1 LNKQELLIE
10 LANRCREERL
20 RRNIPLKGL
29 HNITRIPIDV
39 LKNLEENEDY
49 IINNPYSKYLLKFIA
64 KNLNID
70 ISDIEA
76 ILNKPE
82 EEKVSN
88 NLDIKKG
95 INTTIS
101 TVLAMSTILYAA
113 NVSKIKSHPDKF
125 EIYLKL
131 ISEENNTQ
139 SNKSLYDYN
148 PNPSISKFEEKK
160 IKFVANDKVWLTAYI
175 DGVEKVIK
183 LSPNEEKEIKFF
195 NKIKVE
201 TVGNADELFINFKGK
216 TVKLTDNS
224 KILHNIFIDEEGIFI
239 NGYNI
244 LQNKGITTG
253 KVDLKYNNSQD

>member
-1 LNKQELLIE
+1 MNKQELLIE
-10 LANRCREERL
+10 LSNRCRDERL
-20 RRNIPLKGL
+20 KRNISLKEL

-82 EEKVSN
+82 DEEISN
-88 NLDIKKG
+88 KLDIKKG

-113 NVSKIKSHPDKF
+113 NVNKIKKHPDKF

-139 SNKSLYDYN
+139 SNKSLYEYN
-148 PNPSISKFEEKK
+148 PNPSISKFKEKK
-160 IKFVANDKVWLTAYI
+160 IKFVANGKVWFTAYI
-175 DGVEKVIK
+175 DGIERVIK

-195 NKIKVE
+195 SKIKIE
-201 TVGNADELFINFKGK
+201 TVGNANELFINFKDK

-224 KILHNIFIDEEGIFI
+224 KILHNIFIDEEGVFI

-244 LQNKGITTG
+244 LQNKNITAS
-253 KVDLKYNNSQD
+253 KVDFKSNNSQD